1 MTRKRVFSGHR
12 FEKTGGYARA
22 VVEDGWVFHSGTTGF
37 DWATDTIAEDI
48 EGQTRQ
54 MLENV
59 KWGLAEAGAALADVV
74 RVRLYIRHAEDDM
87 AVSRVFKEFFGEIY
101 PAETMVVCDLVDP
114 RMLVE
119 MEATARLP
127 EAARNQ

>member
-1 MTRKRVFSGHR
+1 M
-12 FEKTGGYARA
+12 
-22 VVEDGWVFHSGTTGF
+22 
-37 DWATDTIAEDI
+37 
-48 EGQTRQ
+48 
-54 MLENV
+54 
-59 KWGLAEAGAALADVV
+59 GLAEAGAALANVV
-74 RVRLYIRHAEDDM
+74 RVRLYIRHAEDGM

-101 PAETMVVCDLVDP
+101 PAETMVVCALVDP